1 MSATAPASRSASK
14 FSGDYYWLLANGDKT
29 GNFIDPNEDQFDLP
43 FHNRTRPDISRKH
56 AGKTLEWVQPGDRF
70 IGYAS
75 TPNRVMALFEV
86 TANVPGDGIK
96 FRRIKLLAAPVEWSA
111 LKTRHMMQ
119 ETHWPKSSVTQ
130 LHPIE
135 IRNVGETIWNV
146 IKKEPGIAR
155 PTDDSR
161 VLSSPTDENKTNLG
175 PPLQTT
181 NVVASNA
188 TIEIDVGASN
198 EALND
203 TVEPN
208 AFDDLKA
215 HEAELNAIPD
225 ETERD
230 EVRKSRIGQGK
241 FRKKLIE
248 YWGGICAVTGLSEQT
263 LLRASHI
270 RPWRSSDNHQRLY
283 PFNGLLLAPHL
294 DALFDG
300 GFISF
305 DDSGRIVLSPELTAD
320 DQHRLG
326 VNDELALRSV
336 DDRHKEYLRFHR
348 ENRLRPRPTAELL
361 ISELPEAST

>member
-1 MSATAPASRSASK
+1 MKDTQWPQS
-14 FSGDYYWLLANGDKT
+14 
-29 GNFIDPNEDQFDLP
+29 
-43 FHNRTRPDISRKH
+43 
-56 AGKTLEWVQPGDRF
+56 
-70 IGYAS
+70 
-75 TPNRVMALFEV
+75 
-86 TANVPGDGIK
+86 NVG
-96 FRRIKLLAAPVEWSA
+96 
-111 LKTRHMMQ
+111 
-119 ETHWPKSSVTQ
+119 Q

-135 IRNVGETIWNV
+135 KRGFGEMIWNV
-146 IKKEPGIAR
+146 INKEPGVVR

-161 VLSSPTDENKTNLG
+161 VLPSPTDENKTNLG
-175 PPLQTT
+175 TPLQTT
-181 NVVASNA
+181 NVVASHA
-188 TIEIDVGASN
+188 TIAIDVGASN

-215 HEAELNAIPD
+215 YEAELNAIPD

-248 YWGGICAVTGLSEQT
+248 HWGGVCAVTGLSEQT

-305 DDSGRIVLSPELTAD
+305 DDSGRIVLSPELNAD
-320 DQHRLG
+320 DQRLLG
-326 VNDELALRSV
+326 VNRNLALRSV

-348 ENRLRPRPTAELL
+348 ENRLRPRPTA
-361 ISELPEAST
+361 